1 MAVPR
6 LATPLAQLQGYVG
19 PAQPLG
25 HRAAGGVGE
34 AEVQGAGTRLGTIA
48 ESGWILQWYNVVPP
62 Q

>member
-1 MAVPR
+1 MAR
-6 LATPLAQLQGYVG
+6 LATPLAQLPGYVG

-34 AEVQGAGTRLGTIA
+34 AEVQGAGTRLGTIEA
-48 ESGWILQWYNVVPP
+48 ESGHDPPVVQCGTP